1 MISKMDLLY
10 CTYIECIF
18 LGQNVRV
25 GGERGGR
32 GGTRRREIEVG
43 VVLFLSFFP
52 KLHLNCPPFLFSP
65 KTKSGKLSSYFKFRL
80 QNNVQLLIMALPE
93 NMKEEETRRY
103 LGPRGT
109 IYAGKS
115 RFHKFQMTRQKNSL
129 K

>member
-25 GGERGGR
+25 GGERGGSR
-32 GGTRRREIEVG
+32 GNSKRNRGRSRFIF
-43 VVLFLSFFP
+43 VVFP
-52 KLHLNCPPFLFSP
+52 KTSFKLPPFLFSP

-115 RFHKFQMTRQKNSL
+115 RFHKFQMTRQKNSC